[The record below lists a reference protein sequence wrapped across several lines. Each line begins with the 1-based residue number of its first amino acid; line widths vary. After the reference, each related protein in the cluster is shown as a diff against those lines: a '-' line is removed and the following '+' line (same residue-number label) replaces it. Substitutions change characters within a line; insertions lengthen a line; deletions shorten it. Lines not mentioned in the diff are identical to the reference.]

1 MSEVLLSIA
10 FFLVW
15 VVLGLGA
22 LWATLILFH
31 LPRIAT
37 TGRIV
42 ASALFP
48 LALGAVVYWM
58 GGDWTA
64 AGIVGGALLAIGVGW
79 AFYRAEHRLA
89 NAKNEPPMPRVDV
102 DGDRITITNYGDLK
116 LENDEKA
123 TFDYVERTFDL
134 SKLESVWFGVQPFK
148 GVNIL
153 GHTYA
158 AFDFGDGGVLGVS
171 VQSHRPDGTPFS
183 PLQGMFKTYGLIYF
197 LCDERH
203 AVGYES
209 LCGGS
214 RLYLY
219 RMRTD
224 RDAARRLL
232 LGVFERANR
241 LAEHP
246 EFYHSLVNNCT
257 SNLVCEAN
265 RILDRKLSIYSPRIL
280 LTGLS
285 DRVAY
290 DHGLIDCGKLSFGEI
305 RKRADVTE
313 VACPSRPHPD
323 FSRRIREAWAST
335 TDEECSPEIAA
346 ADG

>member
-1 MSEVLLSIA
+1 MTEVLLTIA
-10 FFLVW
+10 FCLVW
-15 VVLGLGA
+15 VVLGFGA
-22 LWATLILFH
+22 LWATLVLFH
-31 LPRIAT
+31 LPRIAK
-37 TGRIV
+37 TGRIA

-48 LALGAVVYWM
+48 LALGAVVIWM

-64 AGIVGGALLAIGVGW
+64 AGVVGCALLAIGFAW
-79 AFYRAEHRLA
+79 TFYRAEHRLA
-89 NAKNEPPMPRVDV
+89 YAKNEPPMPCVNI
-102 DGDRITITNYGDLK
+102 DGDQITIRNYGDLK
-116 LENDEKA
+116 LENGEAK
-123 TFDYVERTFDL
+123 FDYIEKSFDL

-148 GVNIL
+148 GVYIL

-158 AFDFGDGGVLGVS
+158 AFDFGDDGVLGVS
-171 VQSHRPDGTPFS
+171 VQSRRPEGTPFQALS
-183 PLQGMFKTYGLIYF
+183 GMFKSYGLIYF

-209 LCGGS
+209 LCSGA

-232 LGVFERANR
+232 LGALERADR

-265 RILDRKLSIYSPRIL
+265 RILEDKLSIYSPRIL

-290 DHGLIDCGKLSFGEI
+290 DHGLIDCGKLSFEEI
-305 RKRADVTE
+305 RERADVTKI
-313 VACPSRPHPD
+313 ACRSRDSAD
-323 FSRRIREAWAST
+323 FSRQIRRAWEATSDA
-335 TDEECSPEIAA
+335 ECSPEIAA
-346 ADG
+346 TDA

>member
-1 MSEVLLSIA
+1 MSEVVLSIA

-15 VVLGLGA
+15 IALGLGA
-22 LWATLILFH
+22 LWATLVLFH
-31 LPRIAT
+31 LPRIAK
-37 TGRIV
+37 TGRIA

-48 LALGAVVYWM
+48 LALGAVVIWM

-64 AGIVGGALLAIGVGW
+64 AGVVGCALLAIGVGW
-79 AFYRAEHRLA
+79 TFYRAEHRLA
-89 NAKNEPPMPRVDV
+89 YTQNEPPMPLVRI
-102 DGDRITITNYGDLK
+102 DGDRVTIMNYGDLK
-116 LENDEKA
+116 LESEEKA
-123 TFDYVERTFDL
+123 TFDYVERSFDL
-134 SKLESVWFGVQPFK
+134 SRLESVWFGVQPFK
-148 GVNIL
+148 GVNVL

-158 AFDFGDGGVLGVS
+158 AFDFGDDGVLGVS
-171 VQSHRPDGTPFS
+171 VQSRRPDGTPFS

-224 RDAARRLL
+224 REAARRLL
-232 LGVFERANR
+232 LGVFERANQ
-241 LAEHP
+241 LAERP

-265 RILDRKLSIYSPRIL
+265 RILERKLSIYSPRIL

-290 DHGLIDCGKLSFGEI
+290 DHGLIDRGTLSFEEI

-313 VACPSRPHPD
+313 VACRARPHDD

-335 TDEECSPEIAA
+335 TDKECSPEIAA